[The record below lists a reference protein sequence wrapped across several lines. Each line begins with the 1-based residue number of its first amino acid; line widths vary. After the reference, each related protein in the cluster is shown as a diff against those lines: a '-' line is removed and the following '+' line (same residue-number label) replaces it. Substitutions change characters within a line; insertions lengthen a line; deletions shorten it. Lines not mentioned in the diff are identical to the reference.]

1 MVKNKNKSYK
11 KRKNQSRDTHYGA
24 LVLVFFIAALGT
36 CGFFAWKQHNEKN
49 QGDDTPVAA
58 DSRNINTAQISNG
71 VNNEGE
77 AETED
82 TTYVK
87 DLAEKDAETKEI
99 ARNENNLKIAEVYMA
114 NYGQDTQ
121 NNVVF
126 ASGVITNVVNNTGTC
141 TYTFTN
147 GDQTVTATSE
157 VLPSAKETV
166 CASVDVDASKFTAGE
181 WTVKL
186 NFKSDYAE
194 GESDATPFTIQ

>member
-11 KRKNQSRDTHYGA
+11 KRKNQSRDTHYGT
-24 LVLVFFIAALGT
+24 LILVFFIAALGT
-36 CGFFAWKQHNEKN
+36 CGFFAWKQCNEKN
-49 QGDDTPVAA
+49 QGDDNPVAA

-77 AETED
+77 AESED

-87 DLAEKDAETKEI
+87 DLAEKDAEMPEVAK
-99 ARNENNLKIAEVYMA
+99 NDSGLKIAEVYIA
-114 NYGQDTQ
+114 NYGQDTR

-147 GDQTVTATSE
+147 GSQTITATSE
-157 VLPSAKETV
+157 VLPSAKETI
-166 CASVDVDASKFTAGE
+166 CANVDVEASKFTAGE